1 MASLWVDLRD
11 IKFQLF
17 EVLKINETLLGKGRY
32 KDFDADTCSMALDAA
47 AKFAE
52 TDIAPTYPDEV
63 HRKPVEATFDKGK
76 VTTPESYKKLWK
88 LYCENG
94 YMAMADQPEVGGQG
108 FPAVIAAAAANMFL
122 ACNQA
127 FICIPV

>member
-17 EVLKINETLLGKGRY
+17 EVLKIEETLLGKGRY
-32 KDFDADTCSMALDAA
+32 KDFDADTCIMALDAA

-52 TDIAPTYPDEV
+52 NDIAPTYPDEV

-76 VTTPESYKKLWK
+76 VTRPKRIRNYGNFIAKTATWLW
-88 LYCENG
+88 LISRSRRTGIPRRYRAAPQIC
-94 YMAMADQPEVGGQG
+94 
-108 FPAVIAAAAANMFL
+108 FWPAIRHL
-122 ACNQA
+122 
-127 FICIPV
+127 